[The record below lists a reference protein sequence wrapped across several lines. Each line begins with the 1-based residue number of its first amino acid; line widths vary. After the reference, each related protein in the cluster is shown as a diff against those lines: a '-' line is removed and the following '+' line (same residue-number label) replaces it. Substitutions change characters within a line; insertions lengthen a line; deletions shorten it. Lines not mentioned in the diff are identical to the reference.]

1 MKTAIAI
8 ITYVRDAYFDET
20 LSSIFKQKI
29 DGHSIHEYFDLYVFQ
44 DGLPDGAEE
53 AEKESHRKIAQ
64 ICQSK
69 EQQLTFIPQPK
80 NLGIAL
86 HFDYVERF
94 LFLEKGYEFAGFFE
108 DDLVLAPGHLK
119 AFKLLQEKFQHDPR
133 VGMISAASANYK
145 RPLSEQESKLHDY
158 EQMGHNWAFGL
169 SRDFWLRRQ
178 PLIDEYLNIVR
189 ETPYLKR
196 SHQKVY
202 DWLKKRGMQPRASS
216 QDYIKQCATTAVGGV
231 RIATCANY
239 GFYIGRS
246 GSHFTPEL
254 YEKLNF
260 GDTVICDREIN
271 EAGALS
277 DDQYREIYN
286 QQIAAF
292 VLDKLDAPTS
302 VEDVK
307 SCYRMLL
314 GREVENATVIEQNLK
329 KTRRNLLTSLL
340 LSDEFLSSPS
350 SRKMILD
357 IHRKLSKSLAPD
369 TPKT

>member
-8 ITYVRDAYFDET
+8 ITYIRDTYFDET
-20 LSSIFKQKI
+20 LTSIFEQKI
-29 DGHSIHEYFDLYVFQ
+29 DGRSIDDFFDLYVFQ
-44 DGLPDGAEE
+44 DGLSDSVSE
-53 AEKESHRKIAQ
+53 AEKESHARIAQ

-69 EQQLTFIPQPK
+69 GNQLTFIQQPR
-80 NLGIAL
+80 NLSIAL

-94 LFLEKGYEFAGFFE
+94 LFLEKGYEFCGFFE
-108 DDLVLAPGHLK
+108 DDLVLAPGHLR
-119 AFKLLQEKFQHDPR
+119 AFNLLQEKFQHDPR

-145 RPLSEQESKLHDY
+145 RPLGEQLGKLHAY

-169 SRDFWLRRQ
+169 SRNFWLRRQ
-178 PLIDEYLNIVR
+178 PLVDEYLNIVR
-189 ETPYLKR
+189 DTPYLKR

-260 GDTVICDREIN
+260 GDTVVCDQELD
-271 EAGALS
+271 EVGTLS
-277 DDQYREIYN
+277 DNQYREIYN

-292 VLDKLDAPTS
+292 VSDKLDLPTS
-302 VEDVK
+302 IEDVK
-307 SCYRMLL
+307 SSYRMLL
-314 GREVENATVIEQNLK
+314 GREVESPVVIEQNLQK
-329 KTRRNLLTSLL
+329 SRRNLLTSLL
-340 LSDEFLSSPS
+340 LSDEFLSSPT
-350 SRKMILD
+350 SRQMILD
-357 IHRKLSKSLAPD
+357 VHRKISKILNPEI
-369 TPKT
+369 PKT